1 MASRRPSSHPTPDVR
16 RVPVTTECAEC
27 NPLGVTPPLPCRWDA
42 RDENYFCRACFDAI
56 GQAPPDPEAW
66 QPSVVCTRDQ
76 AFAGAVCARW
86 RARIDAEPDA
96 RDSTPSLLLLGFD
109 VEWRPN
115 YVKGAVPNRVALVQ
129 LAEPGGEVVLTRLA
143 RAKTLHPAIVDLLT
157 HARVVLVGVG
167 VREDVKK
174 LTRDFAGCFAAARAR
189 RAARF
194 ASPPAL
200 RFADLGDVARA
211 AARRLPDRESPGPEG
226 FGLKKLAAFY
236 GVPMSHK
243 TKSLTMTNWEKPVLF
258 PAEIAYAARDAESG
272 LTIARAMCERER
284 RERRSQKDACAAV
297 AAGAAVADELEEL
310 EELGLAKFLAP
321 HVQFVPA

>member
-1 MASRRPSSHPTPDVR
+1 M
-16 RVPVTTECAEC
+16 
-27 NPLGVTPPLPCRWDA
+27 GVTPPLPCRWDA

-115 YVKGAVPNRVALVQ
+115 YVKGAVPNKVALVQ

-167 VREDVKK
+167 VKEDVKK

-194 ASPPAL
+194 AAPPAL

-211 AARRLPDRESPGPEG
+211 AARRFPDRESPGPAG

-243 TKSLTMTNWEKPVLF
+243 TKALTMTNWEKPVLF

-272 LTIARAMCERER
+272 LTIARAMRESEIKVDR
-284 RERRSQKDACAAV
+284 KKKY
-297 AAGAAVADELEEL
+297 AGAAVADELEEL
-310 EELGLAKFLAP
+310 GDGLARFLAP

>member
-96 RDSTPSLLLLGFD
+96 RDSSPSLLLLGFD

-115 YVKGAVPNRVALVQ
+115 YVKGAVPNKVALVQ

-167 VREDVKK
+167 VKEDLKK
-174 LTRDFAGCFAAARAR
+174 LTRDFAGCFADALR
-189 RAARF
+189 RRKQKHSHA
-194 ASPPAL
+194 PPAL
-200 RFADLGDVARA
+200 RFADLGDVARE
-211 AARRLPDRESPGPEG
+211 RGPGPGPGPGPEG
-226 FGLKKLAAFY
+226 FSLKKLAAFH
-236 GVPMSHK
+236 GVSLSHK
-243 TKSLTMTNWEKPVLF
+243 TKALTMTNWEKPVLF
-258 PAEIAYAARDAESG
+258 PAEIRYAAQDADSG
-272 LTIARAMCERER
+272 LKIARAMFENERER
-284 RERRSQKDACAAV
+284 ERDGGDLAGSV
-297 AAGAAVADELEEL
+297 ASFLE
-310 EELGLAKFLAP
+310 P
-321 HVQFVPA
+321 HVQLAPA

>member
-115 YVKGAVPNRVALVQ
+115 YVKGAVPNKVALVQ

-143 RAKTLHPAIVDLLT
+143 RAKTLHPAIVDLIT

-167 VREDVKK
+167 VKEDVKK

-272 LTIARAMCERER
+272 LTIARAMRES
-284 RERRSQKDACAAV
+284 EIDKKKKY
-297 AAGAAVADELEEL
+297 AGAAVADELEEL
-310 EELGLAKFLAP
+310 GDGLARFLAP

>member
-56 GQAPPDPEAW
+56 GQAPPNPAW
-66 QPSVVCTRDQ
+66 ATSVVCTRDQ

-86 RARIDAEPDA
+86 RARLDAEQNA
-96 RDSTPSLLLLGFD
+96 RSAPSLLLGFD

-129 LAEPGGEVVLTRLA
+129 LAEPGGQVLLTRLV

-167 VREDVKK
+167 VKEDVKK
-174 LTRDFAGCFAAARAR
+174 LTRDFAGCFADAARR
-189 RAARF
+189 RNEAARSR
-194 ASPPAL
+194 ASPAL

-211 AARRLPDRESPGPEG
+211 ARSGRGPGPEG
-226 FGLKKLAAFY
+226 FSLKKLAAFY
-236 GVPMSHK
+236 GVSLSHK
-243 TKSLTMTNWEKPVLF
+243 TKALTMTNWEKPVLF
-258 PAEIAYAARDAESG
+258 PAEIGYAAQDAASG
-272 LTIARAMCERER
+272 LKIARAVFEEARE
-284 RERRSQKDACAAV
+284 SDG
-297 AAGAAVADELEEL
+297 AGVGD
-310 EELGLAKFLAP
+310 GLARFLAP
-321 HVQFVPA
+321 HVQLQFAPT

>member
-115 YVKGAVPNRVALVQ
+115 YVKGAVPNKVALVQ

-167 VREDVKK
+167 VKEDVKK

-194 ASPPAL
+194 ASPPAPL
-200 RFADLGDVARA
+200 ADLGDVARA

-272 LTIARAMCERER
+272 LTIARAMRES
-284 RERRSQKDACAAV
+284 EIDKKKKY
-297 AAGAAVADELEEL
+297 AGAAVADELEEL
-310 EELGLAKFLAP
+310 GDGLARFLAP

>member
-96 RDSTPSLLLLGFD
+96 RDSSPSLLLLGFD

-167 VREDVKK
+167 VKEDVKK

-189 RAARF
+189 RAAELG
-194 ASPPAL
+194 ASNLTL

-211 AARRLPDRESPGPEG
+211 AARRFPDRESPGPTSG
-226 FGLKKLAAFY
+226 FGLKKLAAFH

-243 TKSLTMTNWEKPVLF
+243 TKALTMTNWEKPVLF

-272 LTIARAMCERER
+272 LTIARAMCEREGGGSKK
-284 RERRSQKDACAAV
+284 E
-297 AAGAAVADELEEL
+297 AGAAVADQL
-310 EELGLAKFLAP
+310 EELGDGLARFLAP

>member
-1 MASRRPSSHPTPDVR
+1 
-16 RVPVTTECAEC
+16 
-27 NPLGVTPPLPCRWDA
+27 
-42 RDENYFCRACFDAI
+42 
-56 GQAPPDPEAW
+56 
-66 QPSVVCTRDQ
+66 VVCTRDQ

-96 RDSTPSLLLLGFD
+96 RDSSPSLLLLGFD

-189 RAARF
+189 RAA
-194 ASPPAL
+194 APAL
-200 RFADLGDVARA
+200 RFAEF
-211 AARRLPDRESPGPEG
+211 PDRESPGPEG
-226 FGLKKLAAFY
+226 FGLKKLAAFH

-243 TKSLTMTNWEKPVLF
+243 TKALTMTNWEKPVLF

-284 RERRSQKDACAAV
+284 RSKKDACAVV

-321 HVQFVPA
+321 HVQFEPA

>member
-96 RDSTPSLLLLGFD
+96 RDSSPSLLLLGFD

-115 YVKGAVPNRVALVQ
+115 YVKGAVPNKVALVQ

-189 RAARF
+189 RAA
-194 ASPPAL
+194 APAL

-211 AARRLPDRESPGPEG
+211 AEFRKNRESPGPEG
-226 FGLKKLAAFY
+226 FGLKKLAAFH

-243 TKSLTMTNWEKPVLF
+243 TKALTMTNWEKPVLF

-272 LTIARAMCERER
+272 LTIARAMCQ
-284 RERRSQKDACAAV
+284 RERRSKKD
-297 AAGAAVADELEEL
+297 AGAAVADQLEEL

>member
-27 NPLGVTPPLPCRWDA
+27 NPLGVTPPPVPVGRARRKLLLPSVFR
-42 RDENYFCRACFDAI
+42 RDRA
-56 GQAPPDPEAW
+56 GSPDPEAW

-115 YVKGAVPNRVALVQ
+115 YVKGAVPNKVALVQ

-167 VREDVKK
+167 VKEDVKK
-174 LTRDFAGCFAAARAR
+174 LTRDFAGAAAARAR

-194 ASPPAL
+194 AAPPAL

-211 AARRLPDRESPGPEG
+211 AARRFLDRESPGPEG

-243 TKSLTMTNWEKPVLF
+243 TKALTMTNWEKPVLF

-272 LTIARAMCERER
+272 LTTRAR
-284 RERRSQKDACAAV
+284 CAKAR
-297 AAGAAVADELEEL
+297 
-310 EELGLAKFLAP
+310 
-321 HVQFVPA
+321 

>member
-1 MASRRPSSHPTPDVR
+1 M
-16 RVPVTTECAEC
+16 
-27 NPLGVTPPLPCRWDA
+27 GVTPPLPCRWDA

-115 YVKGAVPNRVALVQ
+115 YVKGAVPNKVALVQ

-167 VREDVKK
+167 VKEDVKK

-194 ASPPAL
+194 AAPPAL

-211 AARRLPDRESPGPEG
+211 AARRFPDRESPGPEG

-243 TKSLTMTNWEKPVLF
+243 TKALTMTNWEKPVLF

-272 LTIARAMCERER
+272 LTIARAMRESEIKVDR
-284 RERRSQKDACAAV
+284 KKKY
-297 AAGAAVADELEEL
+297 AGAAVADELEEL
-310 EELGLAKFLAP
+310 GDGLARFLAP

>member
-1 MASRRPSSHPTPDVR
+1 M
-16 RVPVTTECAEC
+16 
-27 NPLGVTPPLPCRWDA
+27 GVTPPLPCRWDA

-86 RARIDAEPDA
+86 HARIDAEPDA

-115 YVKGAVPNRVALVQ
+115 YVKGAVPNKVALVQ

-167 VREDVKK
+167 VKEDVKK

-243 TKSLTMTNWEKPVLF
+243 TKALTMTNWEKPVLF

-272 LTIARAMCERER
+272 LTIARAMRESEIKVDR
-284 RERRSQKDACAAV
+284 KKKY
-297 AAGAAVADELEEL
+297 AGAAVADELEEL
-310 EELGLAKFLAP
+310 GDGLARFLAP

>member
-1 MASRRPSSHPTPDVR
+1 M
-16 RVPVTTECAEC
+16 
-27 NPLGVTPPLPCRWDA
+27 GVTPPLPCRWDA

-115 YVKGAVPNRVALVQ
+115 YVKGAVPNKVALVQ

-167 VREDVKK
+167 VKEDVKK

-189 RAARF
+189 RAAR
-194 ASPPAL
+194 SPRRRRF
-200 RFADLGDVARA
+200 RFADLGDVAARRRA
-211 AARRLPDRESPGPEG
+211 AVSGPGEPRPRGVRPEEAR
-226 FGLKKLAAFY
+226 
-236 GVPMSHK
+236 GV
-243 TKSLTMTNWEKPVLF
+243 L
-258 PAEIAYAARDAESG
+258 R
-272 LTIARAMCERER
+272 RA
-284 RERRSQKDACAAV
+284 
-297 AAGAAVADELEEL
+297 
-310 EELGLAKFLAP
+310 
-321 HVQFVPA
+321 HVTQD

>member
-1 MASRRPSSHPTPDVR
+1 M
-16 RVPVTTECAEC
+16 
-27 NPLGVTPPLPCRWDA
+27 GVTPPLPCRWDA

-115 YVKGAVPNRVALVQ
+115 YVKGAVPNKVALVQ

-167 VREDVKK
+167 VKEDVKK

-194 ASPPAL
+194 AAP
-200 RFADLGDVARA
+200 RRRHRLGGARA
-211 AARRLPDRESPGPEG
+211 AARRFPDRERPGPEG

-272 LTIARAMCERER
+272 LTIARAMRESEIKVDR
-284 RERRSQKDACAAV
+284 KKKY
-297 AAGAAVADELEEL
+297 AGAAVADELEEL
-310 EELGLAKFLAP
+310 GDGLARFLAP

>member
-115 YVKGAVPNRVALVQ
+115 YVKGAVPNKVALVQ

-167 VREDVKK
+167 VKEDLKK
-174 LTRDFAGCFAAARAR
+174 LTRDFAGCFADALR
-189 RAARF
+189 RRKQKHSHA
-194 ASPPAL
+194 PPAL
-200 RFADLGDVARA
+200 RFADLGDVARE
-211 AARRLPDRESPGPEG
+211 RGPGPGPGPEG
-226 FGLKKLAAFY
+226 FSLKKLAAFH
-236 GVPMSHK
+236 GVSLSHK
-243 TKSLTMTNWEKPVLF
+243 TKALTMTNWEKPVLF

-272 LTIARAMCERER
+272 LTIARAMRES
-284 RERRSQKDACAAV
+284 EIDKKKKY
-297 AAGAAVADELEEL
+297 AGAAVADELEEL
-310 EELGLAKFLAP
+310 GDGLARFLAP

>member
-96 RDSTPSLLLLGFD
+96 RDSSPSLLLLGFD

-167 VREDVKK
+167 VKEDLKK
-174 LTRDFAGCFAAARAR
+174 LTRDFAGCFADALR
-189 RAARF
+189 RRKQKHSHA
-194 ASPPAL
+194 PPAL
-200 RFADLGDVARA
+200 RFADLGDVARE
-211 AARRLPDRESPGPEG
+211 RGPGPGPGPEG
-226 FGLKKLAAFY
+226 FSLKKLAAFH
-236 GVPMSHK
+236 GVSLSHK
-243 TKSLTMTNWEKPVLF
+243 TKALTMTNWEKPVLC
-258 PAEIAYAARDAESG
+258 PAEIRYAAQDADCG
-272 LTIARAMCERER
+272 LRVARAMFEKERAR
-284 RERRSQKDACAAV
+284 DG
-297 AAGAAVADELEEL
+297 AGAGD
-310 EELGLAKFLAP
+310 GLASFLAP
-321 HVQFVPA
+321 HVQFAPA

>member
-1 MASRRPSSHPTPDVR
+1 MASRLPSSHPPPDVR
-16 RVPVTTECAEC
+16 CVPITTECAEC
-27 NPLGVTPPLPCRWDA
+27 NPVGVTPPLPCQWDA
-42 RDENYFCRACFDAI
+42 RDRNYFCRACFDAI
-56 GQAPPDPEAW
+56 GQAPPNPAW
-66 QPSVVCTRDQ
+66 ATSVVCTRDQ

-86 RARIDAEPDA
+86 RARENLDAEL
-96 RDSTPSLLLLGFD
+96 STTREKPPSLLLGFD

-129 LAEPGGEVVLTRLA
+129 LAEPGGQVVLTRLA
-143 RAKTLHPAIVDLLT
+143 RAKTLHPDIVDLLT

-167 VREDVKK
+167 VKEDVKK
-174 LTRDFAGCFAAARAR
+174 LTRDFAGCFADAGRRRRASGGARAH
-189 RAARF
+189 
-194 ASPPAL
+194 SPPAL

-272 LTIARAMCERER
+272 LTIARAMRES
-284 RERRSQKDACAAV
+284 EIDKKKKY
-297 AAGAAVADELEEL
+297 AGAAVADELEEL
-310 EELGLAKFLAP
+310 GDGLARFLAP